1 MHQKFTLKN
10 GARLILVPQQNT
22 AAVTVLI
29 LFRVGSRYET
39 GNINGVSHFLEH
51 MMFKGTRRRPT
62 TSHISRELDSVGAEY
77 NAFTGKDYTGYYIK
91 IEARHLLKA
100 LDMLEDMLYHSK
112 FDEEEFNRERKVIHE
127 EIHMYR
133 DNPMMRVEELIE
145 EEIFAGNTLGWPIAG
160 TEETMNGIAHA
171 NLVNYYKT
179 YYIPKR
185 TVIAVAGNQ
194 PPETYDIV
202 KKLFSK
208 PPKRSLSLP
217 REFKNFYPASLER
230 QGAAVYPALLRSK
243 GAVVVHK
250 SSQPPRVKIEYKDTE
265 QAQLALGWPAYKYL
279 DKRLPALSVL
289 STILGGT
296 MSSRLFIS
304 VRERKGLAYYVRTGV
319 DVYEDTGSF
328 QVRAGLARGRL
339 EEALETIMD
348 ELRKIKR
355 SGITSE
361 ELHRA
366 KENIRGKLA
375 IELEESSEIASF
387 YGRQE
392 LFTNKTLTP
401 EEKVSRILKVTREE
415 VKVVVNDIIRQDRLS
430 MATIGP
436 YKDDAPFIKFLKL

>member
-1 MHQKFTLKN
+1 MFQKFTLKN
-10 GARLILVPQQNT
+10 GSRLILVPQQNT

-39 GNINGVSHFLEH
+39 RNINGVSHFLEH

-62 TSHISRELDSVGAEY
+62 TSDISRELDSVGAEY

-112 FDEEEFNRERKVIHE
+112 FNEEEFNRERKVIHE

-133 DNPMMRVEELIE
+133 DNPMMRIEELIE

-160 TEETMNGIAHA
+160 TEQTMNGIAHA

-194 PPETYDIV
+194 PQQTADLA

-208 PPKRSLSLP
+208 PHKGSASLS
-217 REFKNFYPASLER
+217 REFKKF
-230 QGAAVYPALLRSK
+230 YPALLRGR
-243 GAVVVHK
+243 GAAVVHK
-250 SSQPPRVKIEYKDTE
+250 ARQPPRVKIEYKDTE

-328 QVRAGLARGRL
+328 QVRAGLARGRM
-339 EEALETIMD
+339 EEALQTIMD

-355 SGITSE
+355 SGITTE

-401 EEKVSRILKVTREE
+401 EEKVSRILKVTKDEIKA
-415 VKVVVNDIIRQDRLS
+415 VANDIMRQDRLS
-430 MATIGP
+430 VATIGP
-436 YKDDAPFIKFLKL
+436 YKDEKLFAKLLRL

>member
-1 MHQKFTLKN
+1 MLQKFTLKN

-39 GNINGVSHFLEH
+39 RNINGVSHFLEH
-51 MMFKGTRRRPT
+51 MMFKGTRRRPS
-62 TSHISRELDSVGAEY
+62 TSDISGELDSVGAEY
-77 NAFTGKDYTGYYIK
+77 NAFTGKDYTGYYVK

-133 DNPMMRVEELIE
+133 DNPMMRIEELIE
-145 EEIFAGNTLGWPIAG
+145 EEIFASNTLGWPIAG

-194 PPETYDIV
+194 PPETYEIV

-208 PPKRSLSLP
+208 PHKRGVSLP

-230 QGAAVYPALLRSK
+230 QGAA
-243 GAVVVHK
+243 VVHK

-328 QVRAGLARGRL
+328 QVRAGLARGRM

-355 SGITSE
+355 SGITAE

-415 VKVVVNDIIRQDRLS
+415 VKVAVNDIIRQDRLS

-436 YKDDAPFIKFLKL
+436 YKDEASFAKLLRL